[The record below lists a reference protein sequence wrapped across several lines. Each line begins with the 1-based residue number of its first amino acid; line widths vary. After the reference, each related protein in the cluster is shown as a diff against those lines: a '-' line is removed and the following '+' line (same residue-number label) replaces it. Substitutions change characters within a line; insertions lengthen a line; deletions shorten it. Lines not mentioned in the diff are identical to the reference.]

1 MEKRRIV
8 PVEAPKAKAEEEADG
23 ADTEA
28 AGAEETVALPK
39 LKPSAADDAPT
50 PNRSSEPPWC

>member
-1 MEKRRIV
+1 M
-8 PVEAPKAKAEEEADG
+8 EAPKAKAEEEAAG

-39 LKPSAADDAPT
+39 LKPSAADDAPIPT
-50 PNRSSEPPWC
+50 RSSEPPWC